1 MKIFVGPRA
10 ESGMGRRGKRRSRG
24 IINMRELPFMPII
37 VYRAYIRPTAISSK
51 KQVSRN
57 RVVVEG
63 MPKNVCPH
71 LSISTKI

>member
-1 MKIFVGPRA
+1 
-10 ESGMGRRGKRRSRG
+10 
-24 IINMRELPFMPII
+24 MRKLPCMPIT

-63 MPKNVCPH
+63 MPKNVSTPF
-71 LSISTKI
+71 SISTKI